1 MAEIFLSYARED
13 REKAK
18 QLADALGAM
27 GWEVWWDRTL
37 VPGTNFREEI
47 DRQLSAARCVV
58 VLWSDN
64 SLKAQFVLD
73 EADEARERRVLVQA
87 LIAKVTPPKGFRQ
100 EHWADLTEWS
110 GDASAP
116 QLVDLCAGI
125 TRHPSPSRTARNRG
139 TSSQNPRPTIRLFT
153 SGWLSSS
160 LALWA

>member
-13 REKAK
+13 RENAK

-73 EADEARERRVLVQA
+73 EADEARERGVLVQA
-87 LIAKVTPPKGFRQ
+87 LFRPSVCAESRESQ
-100 EHWADLTEWS
+100 VRRMFGVANEFGA
-110 GDASAP
+110 A
-116 QLVDLCAGI
+116 LVYDFY
-125 TRHPSPSRTARNRG
+125 RG
-139 TSSQNPRPTIRLFT
+139 EPL
-153 SGWLSSS
+153 
-160 LALWA
+160 